1 MLKVVSITETIVD
14 YNGYQF
20 MLGSVASEKIPE
32 YTAVFAK
39 NLNLKEGDYIYDV
52 SMDLTTA
59 PIDGSYVDCLRI
71 RDAKVS
77 TKGTLDEFISLKVFG
92 IIFKP
97 RKTSEECPKVG
108 MDARPY
114 LRFTLKSRDA
124 FDHCISRPAYARKA
138 APAVFALENRT
149 FVEADVTIRPDKIH
163 KFVLYVR
170 AFQEVG
176 GN

>member
-1 MLKVVSITETIVD
+1 MLKVVSVTETVVD

-20 MLGSVASEKIPE
+20 LLGSVASEKIPE

-39 NLNLKEGDYIYDV
+39 ELNVHAGDYLYDV
-52 SMDLTTA
+52 AMDLTTA
-59 PIDGSYVDCLRI
+59 PVNGEYVDCLRI
-71 RDAKVS
+71 REAKVS
-77 TKGTLDEFISLKVFG
+77 TKGTLDDYISLKVFG
-92 IIFKP
+92 IVLKP
-97 RKTSEECPKVG
+97 KKTGEECPRVG

-138 APAVFALENRT
+138 APAVYALENRT
-149 FVEADVTIRPDKIH
+149 FIEADVTIRPDKIH
-163 KFVLYVR
+163 KFVLCVK